1 MKAYLLTKV
10 KQRKSLANLYVY
22 SQKTS
27 APWANIKLVIMIKD
41 QMIRPCLV

>member
-22 SQKTS
+22 SQKT
-27 APWANIKLVIMIKD
+27 WANIKLVIMIKD